1 MKMIKRVTSLVL
13 ALILVLSLSVTA
25 FAADSSVKYRGHS
38 VLNFFKFAPGDFTRT
53 DLFDNFKGVMP
64 GDTLT
69 ETITVSNEAFCCDF
83 IKIFMRAVPHD
94 EEKNDLSA
102 EVKAAAKDETVATMT
117 EFLNEL
123 TMTVTQDGK
132 TIFSGKANELDGLR
146 ENVLLGK
153 LRRNKSVT
161 LDVTLTVPADLGNE
175 YANRVGE
182 VDWLFTVEEYDDA
195 RPNTPKTGDETNI
208 MPYVA
213 LLAVGLAGMFFLLAT
228 KRKKQVN

>member
-1 MKMIKRVTSLVL
+1 MKIMKHVTSLVL

-25 FAADSSVKYRGHS
+25 FAATSSVEYSGH
-38 VLNFFKFAPGDFTRT
+38 NIFGFAPGSEFTKT

-69 ETITVSNEAFCCDF
+69 ETITVSNTARCCDF
-83 IKIFMRAVPHD
+83 IKIYLRAVPHD
-94 EEKNDLSA
+94 GENPLSPKVA
-102 EVKAAAKDETVATMT
+102 QSETVASMSD
-117 EFLNEL
+117 FLNQL

-132 TIFSGKANELDGLR
+132 TIFSGKANELDGLKK
-146 ENVLLGK
+146 NVLLGT

-182 VDWLFTVEEYDDA
+182 VDWLFTVEEYDAA
-195 RPNTPKTGDETNI
+195 RPDTPKTGDEPNI
-208 MPYVA
+208 IPYVA
-213 LLAVGLAGMFFLLAT
+213 LLAMGLAGMFFLLVT